1 MRDIRLVKLTAAA
14 VGKLIFWL
22 SGLMPRNPRKLCVG
36 AYKNRFTDNGKYLY
50 LHFANQP
57 GLEVIWISADTA
69 LVKIL
74 KSRGLMA
81 ARRWSVQG
89 IWHAL
94 TAGVYCYTSYVGD
107 INQWLGNG
115 ATRVNLWHGSPL
127 KTIEFDIKSGPM
139 AERFTPPFTLAK
151 RLEYHQE
158 YLKPDL
164 MLAPSETVRDCFSS
178 AFRIPASQI
187 TIADNPRTRFYE
199 LSPWAK
205 PRRPSHWRP
214 RLILYAPSWKDNGE
228 VKSLKDTLAPDRLE
242 ALLQKLD
249 ATLLVRLHPNEAHL
263 ASGLGGYKGIE
274 DISHREDIYD
284 LLPALSLLI
293 TDYSS
298 IYIDAL
304 KYDIP
309 LAFYRGDNEGFLQTC
324 RKAYGFT
331 ENLEPPGPLVTNS
344 AELCAL
350 LGDESSF
357 NKMQAAEARHQHR
370 RLYWQSPLPDPFL
383 VLAQRLGLELEVE
396 VGINLERDQNQPGVD
411 CTAANKR
418 LS

>member
-50 LHFANQP
+50 LHFANQL
-57 GLEVIWISADTA
+57 GLEVIWISADAA
-69 LVKIL
+69 LVRTL

-81 ARRWSVQG
+81 ARRWSAQG

-178 AFRIPASQI
+178 AFRIPVSQI
-187 TIADNPRTRFYE
+187 AIADNPRTRFYE
-199 LSPWAK
+199 LSPRAK
-205 PRRPSHWRP
+205 PHRPSHWRP
-214 RLILYAPSWKDNGE
+214 RLILYAPSWKDNGNI
-228 VKSLKDTLAPDRLE
+228 KPLTDTLAPMKLE
-242 ALLQKLD
+242 YILQKLD
-249 ATLLVRLHPNEAHL
+249 ATLLVRLHPNEVHMTT
-263 ASGLGGYKGIE
+263 GLTSFNGIE

-284 LLPALSLLI
+284 LLPSLSLLI

-309 LAFYRGDNEGFLQTC
+309 LAFYRDDNEGFMQTC
-324 RKAYGFT
+324 RKAYDFT
-331 ENLEPPGPLVTNS
+331 ESLEPPGPVVTNS
-344 AELCAL
+344 AELCAFL
-350 LGDESSF
+350 EDENCFSRSL
-357 NKMQAAEARHQHR
+357 AAEARHQHR
-370 RLYWQSPLPDPFL
+370 SLYWQSPLPDPFKEL
-383 VLAQRLGLELEVE
+383 VVRLGL
-396 VGINLERDQNQPGVD
+396 GI
-411 CTAANKR
+411 T
-418 LS
+418 